1 MIAVMAGSTGCAI
14 QPKPMTAAEV
24 QDRIR
29 SDHDQMFAQQEPITG
44 PVTLP
49 EALARALKYNL
60 DHRVKQMEIA
70 LANRILQSA
79 SADMLPRLAL
89 DAGYSN
95 RSNYSGGTSMGIE
108 SRQVTLIPSTSQ
120 ERSYADANLNLVW
133 NVLDFGVSK
142 VTAEQ
147 KATDVLITLERR
159 RRVMQNIWLDTNE
172 AYWNAVA
179 AQRLLPDLNRL
190 ITKTR
195 RALGDSR
202 KMESTAAQ
210 NPEVALNYQKRL
222 MKALE
227 ELSKLRKEMTLAKA
241 RLGALM
247 NLGPG
252 ADYRVAVPKGM
263 DVPGQLGRSL
273 EELEQLA
280 LANQPELREEDYK
293 TRIRVLDVKKAVLRM
308 YPGLELSLGG
318 HANDNS
324 FLYNNSWFD
333 VALRLSWN
341 LIHAIHKGP
350 AEKREAQAHV
360 ELADSRRMALS
371 MAVLTQVWVGHAR
384 YQLARDDHALAGE
397 MLRVENR
404 LGELTQR
411 GQQAETRSQ
420 MDVVLAS
427 AETLAARM
435 RQEVSLAQLHASQAR
450 LFHTVG
456 VDPLD
461 YSLFAVKDYAFSQ
474 VPVKDLTQQIEQQ
487 LARPL

>member
-1 MIAVMAGSTGCAI
+1 MIAVLAGGCAV
-14 QPKPMTAAEV
+14 QPVPMTPNEV
-24 QDRIR
+24 QDRIAGDR
-29 SDHDQMFAQQEPITG
+29 ERMFARQEP
-44 PVTLP
+44 VTDAISLS

-89 DAGYSN
+89 DAGYYN

-108 SRQVTLIPSTSQ
+108 TGTISLIPSTST
-120 ERSYADANLNLVW
+120 ERAYADANLNLVW

-159 RRVMQNIWLDTNE
+159 RRVMQNIWLDTHE
-172 AYWNAVA
+172 AYWHAVA
-179 AQRLLPDLNRL
+179 AQRVLPELDRL
-190 ITKTR
+190 ILKTR
-195 RALGDSR
+195 SALSDSR
-202 KMESTAAQ
+202 KMESSAAQ
-210 NPEVALNYQKRL
+210 NPELALNYQKRL
-222 MKALE
+222 MKSLD
-227 ELSKLRKEMTLAKA
+227 ELAKLRQEMTLAKS
-241 RLGALM
+241 RLAALM

-252 ADYRVAVPKGM
+252 ADYRLAVPKGM
-263 DVPGQLGRSL
+263 DVPGKPDRSL

-293 TRIRVLDVKKAVLRM
+293 TRIRALDVKKAVLRM

-318 HANDNS
+318 HANDNA

-350 AEKREAQAHV
+350 AEKREAEAHV
-360 ELADSRRMALS
+360 ELADNRRMALS
-371 MAVLTQVWVGHAR
+371 MAILTQVWVSHAR
-384 YQLARDDHALAGE
+384 YQLARDDYGLARE

-404 LGELTQR
+404 LNDLTKH
-411 GQQAETRSQ
+411 GQESSTRSQ

-427 AETLAARM
+427 AESLAARM
-435 RQEVSLAQLHASQAR
+435 RQEVSLAQLHTSQAR
-450 LFHTVG
+450 LYHTVG

-461 YSLFAVKDYAFSQ
+461 YTLFAVKDYSFSQ
-474 VPVKDLTQQIEQQ
+474 VPVKELTQRIEQQ
-487 LARPL
+487 LAHPL